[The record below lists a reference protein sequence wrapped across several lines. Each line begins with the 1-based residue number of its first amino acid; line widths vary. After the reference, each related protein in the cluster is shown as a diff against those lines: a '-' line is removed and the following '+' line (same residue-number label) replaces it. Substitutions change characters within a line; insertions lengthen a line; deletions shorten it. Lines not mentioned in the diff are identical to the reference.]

1 MAKKV
6 KTIREIVS
14 AEKVLLNEQHLI
26 SLAANCYKFEGL
38 PEKNGF
44 FDWEKINTWLV
55 TCSKVA
61 FFYDDVMQKYICLPF
76 DTRNRVDIYGRPKQ
90 IVCYSEN
97 TYHIVL
103 NKKDCVIIYDNSEKI
118 SIMPFVRYTAE
129 RLALCDR
136 ILDYNIFQQKNPRIF
151 TIPKNQEASAR
162 NVINEIDTFAENI
175 LTYENFDLNEIN
187 SILAPVPYIAA
198 EVEEIKRRLYSD
210 FLQKI
215 GVCSVVEQKRE
226 RMIKDEI
233 YYNQGGAVLS
243 RQSRENSRKKAVAQ
257 INKKYGLNMTVHYFQ
272 NEEILQTVT
281 EETKQTDI
289 QNKKE

>member
-14 AEKVLLNEQHLI
+14 AEKVFLNEQHLI
-26 SLAANCYKFEGL
+26 SLAANCFKFEGL
-38 PEKNGF
+38 PENGF
-44 FDWEKINTWLV
+44 FDWGRINMWLV
-55 TCSKVA
+55 THSKVA
-61 FFYDDVMQKYICLPF
+61 FFFDDVLQKYICLPF
-76 DTRNRVDIYGRPKQ
+76 DIRNRVDIYGRPKQ
-90 IVCYSEN
+90 IECYSEN
-97 TYHIVL
+97 SYHIVL
-103 NKKDCVIIYDNSEKI
+103 NKKDCVIIYDNSERT
-118 SIMPFVRYTAE
+118 SIMPFLRYTAE

-151 TIPKNQEASAR
+151 KVPKNQGSTAR
-162 NVINEIDTFAENI
+162 EVINQVDTFAENI
-175 LTYENFDLNEIN
+175 ITYENFDLDEIS
-187 SILAPVPYIAA
+187 SILSPVPFVAGEI
-198 EVEEIKRRLYSD
+198 EEIKRRLYSD

-226 RMIKDEI
+226 RMITDEI

-243 RQSRENSRKKAVAQ
+243 RQSRENSREKAVKE
-257 INKKYGLNMTVHYFQ
+257 INKKYGLNMTVKYFQ

-289 QNKKE
+289 QDKRE